1 MMLYLFSFFFFFFQA
16 EDGIRDVAVTGVQ
29 TCALP
34 ISRTR
39 DDRPVPFRD
48 PLSRPAGA
56 GDGAAARARGGGAP
70 RRGGR
75 PRRGRGGLPARP
87 RRAPRRAVPPPSR
100 ERGGAP
106 APPGA
111 PPAERAPRAA
121 RAPSGGV

>member
-56 GDGAAARARGGGAP
+56 GDGAAARARGGGGAP
-70 RRGGR
+70 RRG
-75 PRRGRGGLPARP
+75 PPPRGRGGLPARP
-87 RRAPRRAVPPPSR
+87 RRERRRAVPRPSR
-100 ERGGAP
+100 GREGPRAP
-106 APPGA
+106 RGA
-111 PPAERAPRAA
+111 PPPKGGPR
-121 RAPSGGV
+121 S

>member
-56 GDGAAARARGGGAP
+56 GDGAAARARGGGGARKGGP
-70 RRGGR
+70 PPGGR
-75 PRRGRGGLPARP
+75 GDLTARP
-87 RRAPRRAVPPPSR
+87 RRERRRAVPRPPR
-100 ERGGAP
+100 ERVAAR

-111 PPAERAPRAA
+111 RPAERAAGSPRSA
-121 RAPSGGV
+121 